1 MSNIAPCHVVGT
13 KPNACALAVH
23 NLRAYGCADLGG
35 PWAGWRLAGRDLVTP
50 DGLRIPPERVRGLGW
65 RQDAEVRRDRARA
78 ANEARHNHRQMVRVV
93 VVTLAE
99 FRSMPTGAA

>member
-1 MSNIAPCHVVGT
+1 MSNIAPCHVIGT

-23 NLRAYGCADLGG
+23 NLRTYGKADLGG

-50 DGLRIPPERVRGLGW
+50 DGLRIPPERVRGLAW
-65 RQDAEVRRDRARA
+65 RQDSEARLERARA
-78 ANEARHNHRQMVRVV
+78 ANEARRNDGQMVRVV

-99 FRSMPTGAA
+99 FRAMRTGAA